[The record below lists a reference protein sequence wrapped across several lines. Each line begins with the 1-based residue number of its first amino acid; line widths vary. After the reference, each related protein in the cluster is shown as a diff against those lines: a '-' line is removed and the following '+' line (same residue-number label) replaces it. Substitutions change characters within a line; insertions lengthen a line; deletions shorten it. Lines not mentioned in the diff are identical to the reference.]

1 MFALRNFTWIFV
13 ALWMLS
19 QSAGFAHHFDE
30 HDAESSCAICI
41 QLHNNNHVVASDDC
55 DHHIPALENQHRLPV
70 HVAAD
75 FFNHNLSAK
84 ARAPP
89 ATV

>member
-1 MFALRNFTWIFV
+1 MFALRKFTWIFA
-13 ALWMLS
+13 ALWLLS

-30 HDAESSCAICI
+30 HSAETNCAICI
-41 QLHNNNHVVASDDC
+41 QLQNEDDAITPSTIS
-55 DHHIPALENQHRLPV
+55 HLITALEIQRLLPFQV
-70 HVAAD
+70 EANA
-75 FFNHNLSAK
+75 FNHNLSAK